1 MEKLTIL
8 RRFFLP
14 AQITSIYC
22 FFKFGAM
29 VSAKAEVELSRNLK
43 LSKGVQIGSFCKIKS
58 VRGPLEIGTD
68 THIASACFISSHSG
82 GLYIGKDVL
91 VGPKVSITASNHRYD
106 SIDIPI
112 RLQGQ
117 SSKGVTIGNNVWV
130 GAASVILD
138 GSNIGDGVIVSAN
151 SVVSGSIPP
160 NAIVQGNPAKVI
172 FNRR

>member
-14 AQITSIYC
+14 AGVKTIYC

-43 LSKGVQIGSFCKIKS
+43 LGKGVQIGSFCKIKS
-58 VRGPLEIGTD
+58 VRGPLEIGD
-68 THIASACFISSHSG
+68 NTHIASACFISSHSG

-91 VGPKVSITASNHRYD
+91 VGPKVSIMASNHRYD
-106 SIDIPI
+106 RVDIPI

-117 SSKGVTIGNNVWV
+117 SSKGATIGNNVWL

-138 GSNIGDGVIVSAN
+138 GSNIGDGVVVSAN
-151 SVVSGSIPP
+151 SVVSGKIPP
-160 NAIVQGNPAKVI
+160 NVIIHGNPAKVI
-172 FNRR
+172 FKRR